1 MITSR
6 VGEKHRARAIE
17 LGVDDYLGK
26 PYQEAS
32 CSRRSSRWWAR
43 TTNPAQRA
51 DGSNMSSNNDRP
63 AEIYGLMVPLD
74 KERLLVP
81 RGCVAEVVGYQTP
94 QEMTGAPPWHLG
106 VINWNGRKVPMVS
119 FEGCCGGDV
128 APPTQRSR
136 VVVLNAV
143 SEAVESGHIAILS
156 QGFPQ
161 LVRISPEF
169 VKLDAVRDFPD
180 ESPIVCQLQ
189 VLDETPLVPDL
200 DRLEAMVAKETE
212 SLPDMG

>member
-1 MITSR
+1 M
-6 VGEKHRARAIE
+6 
-17 LGVDDYLGK
+17 
-26 PYQEAS
+26 Q
-32 CSRRSSRWWAR
+32 
-43 TTNPAQRA
+43 
-51 DGSNMSSNNDRP
+51 DRP

-106 VINWNGRKVPMVS
+106 VISWNGRKVPMVS
-119 FEGCCGGDV
+119 FEGCCGEDV

-143 SEAVESGHIAILS
+143 SGEVEAGYIAILS

-169 VKLDAVRDFPD
+169 VKIDASRSFADD
-180 ESPIVCQLQ
+180 SPIVCQVQL
-189 VLDETPLVPDL
+189 LDETPVVPDL
-200 DRLEAMVAKETE
+200 DRLEAMIASETE
-212 SLPDMG
+212 KLPDEDLEG

>member
-1 MITSR
+1 M
-6 VGEKHRARAIE
+6 
-17 LGVDDYLGK
+17 
-26 PYQEAS
+26 Q
-32 CSRRSSRWWAR
+32 
-43 TTNPAQRA
+43 
-51 DGSNMSSNNDRP
+51 DRP
-63 AEIYGLMVPLD
+63 SEIYGLMVPLD

-119 FEGCCGGDV
+119 FEGCCGDDV

-143 SEAVESGHIAILS
+143 SEQVQAGYIAILS

-169 VKLDAVRDFPD
+169 VKLDANRSFAED
-180 ESPIVCQLQ
+180 SPVICQIQL
-189 VLDETPLVPDL
+189 LDETPMVPDL
-200 DRLEAMVAKETE
+200 DRLEAMVASETVQ
-212 SLPDMG
+212 LPGEGADS

>member
-1 MITSR
+1 
-6 VGEKHRARAIE
+6 
-17 LGVDDYLGK
+17 
-26 PYQEAS
+26 
-32 CSRRSSRWWAR
+32 
-43 TTNPAQRA
+43 
-51 DGSNMSSNNDRP
+51 MSSNNDRP
-63 AEIYGLMVPLD
+63 AEIYGLMVPLEKD
-74 KERLLVP
+74 RLLVP

-180 ESPIVCQLQ
+180 ESPVVCQLQ
-189 VLDETPLVPDL
+189 LLDETPIVPDL

>member
-1 MITSR
+1 M
-6 VGEKHRARAIE
+6 
-17 LGVDDYLGK
+17 
-26 PYQEAS
+26 Q
-32 CSRRSSRWWAR
+32 
-43 TTNPAQRA
+43 
-51 DGSNMSSNNDRP
+51 DRP
-63 AEIYGLMVPLD
+63 SEIYGLMVPLD

-119 FEGCCGGDV
+119 FEGCCGDDV

-143 SEAVESGHIAILS
+143 SEEVQAGYIAILS

-169 VKLDAVRDFPD
+169 VKLDANRSFAAD
-180 ESPIVCQLQ
+180 SPVICQIQL
-189 VLDETPLVPDL
+189 LDETPMVPDL
-200 DRLEAMVAKETE
+200 DRLEAMVASETVQ
-212 SLPDMG
+212 LPGEGPEA

>member
-1 MITSR
+1 M
-6 VGEKHRARAIE
+6 
-17 LGVDDYLGK
+17 
-26 PYQEAS
+26 
-32 CSRRSSRWWAR
+32 
-43 TTNPAQRA
+43 
-51 DGSNMSSNNDRP
+51 
-63 AEIYGLMVPLD
+63 YGLMVPLD

-119 FEGCCGGDV
+119 FEGCCGEDV

-143 SEAVESGHIAILS
+143 SEQVQAGYIAILS

-169 VKLDAVRDFPD
+169 VKLNSNRSFADDSPVICQIQLLD
-180 ESPIVCQLQ
+180 ESPM
-189 VLDETPLVPDL
+189 VPDL
-200 DRLEAMVAKETE
+200 DRLEAMVASETE
-212 SLPDMG
+212 ALPGDGLEG

>member
-1 MITSR
+1 M
-6 VGEKHRARAIE
+6 
-17 LGVDDYLGK
+17 
-26 PYQEAS
+26 Q
-32 CSRRSSRWWAR
+32 
-43 TTNPAQRA
+43 
-51 DGSNMSSNNDRP
+51 DRP

-119 FEGCCGGDV
+119 FEGCCGEDV

-143 SEAVESGHIAILS
+143 SEQVQAGYIAILS

-169 VKLDAVRDFPD
+169 VKLNAGRDFADDIPVICQIQLLD
-180 ESPIVCQLQ
+180 ESPV
-189 VLDETPLVPDL
+189 VPDL
-200 DRLEAMVAKETE
+200 DRLETMVARETVA
-212 SLPDMG
+212 LPGDGLEP